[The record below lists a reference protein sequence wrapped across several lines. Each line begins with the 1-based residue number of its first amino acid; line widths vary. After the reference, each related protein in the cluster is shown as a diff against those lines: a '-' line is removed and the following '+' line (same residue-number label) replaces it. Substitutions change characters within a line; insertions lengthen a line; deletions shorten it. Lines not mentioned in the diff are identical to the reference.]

1 MTLTDISAI
10 AGAVAALFAIYWGL
24 YQYSRNSRLE
34 RARWLASL
42 YEKFY
47 EKENLKKVRQ
57 ILDSET
63 ENSSEADRLI
73 SEEAPE
79 FTDYLNFFE
88 FVAVL
93 KKSRQLKSNEIEDLF
108 HYYLDCLET
117 SPKIREYLAAKG
129 YEHLDQFLRARTK
142 VK

>member
-1 MTLTDISAI
+1 MDLAVLRDIVTIVGGI
-10 AGAVAALFAIYWGL
+10 AVIFAFL
-24 YQYSRNSRLE
+24 QYRANSRLE

-47 EKENLKKVRQ
+47 EKDHLKGVRQ
-57 ILDSET
+57 ILDS
-63 ENSSEADRLI
+63 ADRDA
-73 SEEAPE
+73 SEIDKLVTDEPSE

-93 KKSRQLKSNEIEDLF
+93 EKSGQLKSNEIEDLF
-108 HYYLDCLET
+108 HYYLDCLEK

-129 YEHLDQFLRARTK
+129 YEHLDKFLRGCRK

>member
-1 MTLTDISAI
+1 MDLAVLRDIVTI
-10 AGAVAALFAIYWGL
+10 VGGVAVVFAFL
-24 YQYSRNSRLE
+24 QYRANSRLE

-47 EKENLKKVRQ
+47 EKDQLKGVRQ
-57 ILDSET
+57 ILDSADHDA
-63 ENSSEADRLI
+63 SEINKLVTDEP
-73 SEEAPE
+73 SD

-93 KKSRQLKSNEIEDLF
+93 EKSGQLKSNEIEDLF
-108 HYYLDCLET
+108 HYYLDCLEK
-117 SPKIREYLAAKG
+117 SSRIREYLVAKG
-129 YEHLDQFLRARTK
+129 YEHLDEFLRARAK

>member
-1 MTLTDISAI
+1 MDLAVLRDIVTI
-10 AGAVAALFAIYWGL
+10 VGGVAVVFAFL
-24 YQYSRNSRLE
+24 QYRANSRLE

-47 EKENLKKVRQ
+47 EKDQLKGVRQ
-57 ILDSET
+57 ILDS
-63 ENSSEADRLI
+63 ADRDA
-73 SEEAPE
+73 SEINKLVTDESPE

-93 KKSRQLKSNEIEDLF
+93 EKSGQLKSNEIEDLF
-108 HYYLDCLET
+108 HYYLDCLEK

-129 YEHLDQFLRARTK
+129 YEHLDEFLRARTK
-142 VK
+142 LK

>member
-1 MTLTDISAI
+1 MDLAVLRDIVTI
-10 AGAVAALFAIYWGL
+10 VGGVAVVFAFL
-24 YQYSRNSRLE
+24 QYRANSRLE

-47 EKENLKKVRQ
+47 EKDQLKGVRQ
-57 ILDSET
+57 ILDS
-63 ENSSEADRLI
+63 ADRDA
-73 SEEAPE
+73 SEINKLVTDESPE

-93 KKSRQLKSNEIEDLF
+93 EKSGQLKSNEIEDIF
-108 HYYLDCLET
+108 HYYLDCLEK

>member
-1 MTLTDISAI
+1 TIV
-10 AGAVAALFAIYWGL
+10 GGVAVIFAFL
-24 YQYSRNSRLE
+24 QYRANSRLE

-47 EKENLKKVRQ
+47 EKDQLKGVRQ
-57 ILDSET
+57 TLDS
-63 ENSSEADRLI
+63 ADRDASEI
-73 SEEAPE
+73 SKLVTDEPSE

-93 KKSRQLKSNEIEDLF
+93 EKSGQLKSNEIEDLF
-108 HYYLDCLET
+108 HYYLDCLEK

-129 YEHLDQFLRARTK
+129 YEHLDEFLRARAK

>member
-1 MTLTDISAI
+1 MDLAVLRDIVTI
-10 AGAVAALFAIYWGL
+10 VGGVAVVFAFL
-24 YQYSRNSRLE
+24 QYRANSRLE

-47 EKENLKKVRQ
+47 EKDHLKGVRQ
-57 ILDSET
+57 ILDS
-63 ENSSEADRLI
+63 ADRDV
-73 SEEAPE
+73 SEINKLVTDEPSE

-93 KKSRQLKSNEIEDLF
+93 QKSGQLKSNEIEGLF
-108 HYYLDCLET
+108 HYYLDCLEK

-129 YEHLDQFLRARTK
+129 YEHLDEFVRARTK

>member
-1 MTLTDISAI
+1 MDLAVLRDIVTI
-10 AGAVAALFAIYWGL
+10 VGGVAVVFAFL
-24 YQYSRNSRLE
+24 QYRANSRLE

-47 EKENLKKVRQ
+47 EKDQLKGVRQ
-57 ILDSET
+57 ILDSADHDA
-63 ENSSEADRLI
+63 SEINKLVTDEP
-73 SEEAPE
+73 SD

-93 KKSRQLKSNEIEDLF
+93 EKSGQLKSNEIEDLF
-108 HYYLDCLET
+108 HYYLDCLEK
-117 SPKIREYLAAKG
+117 SPKIREYLAGKG
-129 YEHLDQFLRARTK
+129 YEHLDEFLRARAK

>member
-1 MTLTDISAI
+1 MALTVFRDIATI
-10 AGAVAALFAIYWGL
+10 VAALAALFAIYV
-24 YQYSRNSRLE
+24 YFKNSRLE

-47 EKENLKKVRQ
+47 EKDQLKGVRQ
-57 ILDSET
+57 ILDS
-63 ENSSEADRLI
+63 ADRDG
-73 SEEAPE
+73 SEINKLVTDESPE

-93 KKSRQLKSNEIEDLF
+93 EKSGQLKSNEIEGLF
-108 HYYLDCLET
+108 HYYLDCLEK
-117 SPKIREYLAAKG
+117 SPKIREYLATKG
-129 YEHLDQFLRARTK
+129 YEHLDQYLRARTK

>member
-1 MTLTDISAI
+1 MDLAVLRDIVTI
-10 AGAVAALFAIYWGL
+10 VGGVAVIFAFL
-24 YQYSRNSRLE
+24 QYRANSRLE

-47 EKENLKKVRQ
+47 EKDQLKGVRQ
-57 ILDSET
+57 TLDS
-63 ENSSEADRLI
+63 ADRDASEI
-73 SEEAPE
+73 SKLVTDEPSE

-93 KKSRQLKSNEIEDLF
+93 EKSGQLKSNEIEDLF
-108 HYYLDCLET
+108 HYYLDCLEK

-129 YEHLDQFLRARTK
+129 YEHLDEFLRARAK